1 MKSAYPMK
9 KVGQVYEC
17 LIDGSLLEVTYAW
30 KDGSAMMKL
39 LNGPNAGRETCIGGW
54 SVFNLVKDVEQVA

>member
-17 LIDGSLLEVTYAW
+17 PIDGTLLEVTYAW
-30 KDGSAMMKL
+30 KDGSAMMKSL
-39 LNGPNAGRETCIGGW
+39 TGPIVWREACVSGL
-54 SVFNLVKDVEQVA
+54 SVFNLVKDVE